1 MFGILCNFL
10 NIKIYLSA
18 DFALTKLQD
27 IRIGLKKNAPLKSAF
42 LKILKKKFVI
52 LFSSSDIS
60 QNRISCGSVCP
71 KFQQRYCLQ

>member
-27 IRIGLKKNAPLKSAF
+27 IRIGLKKKRTSKKCVSKNF
-42 LKILKKKFVI
+42 KKKIRYSF
-52 LFSSSDIS
+52 LFIGYFSE
-60 QNRISCGSVCP
+60 
-71 KFQQRYCLQ
+71 